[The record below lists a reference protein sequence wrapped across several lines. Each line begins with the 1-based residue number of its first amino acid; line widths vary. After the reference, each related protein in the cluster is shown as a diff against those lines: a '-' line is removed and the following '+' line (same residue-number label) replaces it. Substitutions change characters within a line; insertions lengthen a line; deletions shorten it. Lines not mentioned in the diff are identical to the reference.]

1 MTYVICEGKIFKH
14 LYPIYSRPMQQTKY
28 NPAIVWW
35 LMSGV
40 LLILAMVVIGG
51 ITRLTGSG
59 LSIVEWNVI
68 SGTLPPLSEQAW
80 LVAFEKYKQFPEYQK
95 LNYNMDLAG
104 FKNIFWWEYVHR
116 LLGRTT
122 GLVFIVPFLYFF
134 AKKQLTGWLFRRLL
148 FILLLGMAQGLMG
161 WVMVK
166 SGLSDNPHVS
176 HYRLAA
182 HLLLA
187 LTLIG
192 VILWTIADLTMYKRR
207 YVSGNLTIVAK
218 VVLAAIL
225 IQIVLGAFVAGL
237 KAGFSFN
244 TYPLMGG
251 EFFPSF
257 LKGELT
263 FFNFLDNGV
272 TVQFIHRWVA
282 IVVLLSVIYFWYRS
296 RAEKLQQKSKQLMN
310 ILVLAILVQMGLGI
324 ATLVLAVPVSLGVL
338 HQVVAVVL
346 FSIAVLLVHQ
356 LSGKAALE
364 KV

>member
-1 MTYVICEGKIFKH
+1 
-14 LYPIYSRPMQQTKY
+14 MQQTKY

-35 LMSGV
+35 LSSGV
-40 LLILAMVVIGG
+40 VLILAMVIIGG

-68 SGTLPPLSEQAW
+68 SGTLPPLNEQAW
-80 LVAFEKYKQFPEYQK
+80 LAAFEKYKQFPEYQK
-95 LNYNMDLAG
+95 LNYSMDLAG

-116 LLGRTT
+116 LLGRII

-134 AKKQLTGWLFRRLL
+134 SKKQLTGWLFKRLL
-148 FILLLGMAQGLMG
+148 FILLLGMSQGLMG

-187 LTLIG
+187 LSLIG
-192 VILWTIADLTMYKRR
+192 VILWTIADLTMAKRR
-207 YVSGNLTIVAK
+207 YVPGNLAIVSK
-218 VVLAAIL
+218 IVLAVIV

-244 TYPLMGG
+244 TYPLMEG
-251 EFFPSF
+251 EFFPAY

-263 FFNFLDNGV
+263 LLNFLDNGV

-282 IVVLLSVIYFWYRS
+282 IVVLLSVIYLWYVSRS
-296 RAEKLQQKSKQLMN
+296 AKLFHKPKQLAHLLL
-310 ILVLAILVQMGLGI
+310 ITILVQVGVGI
-324 ATLVLAVPVSLGVL
+324 ATLVLAVPVPLGVL
-338 HQVVAVVL
+338 HQVVAVAL
-346 FSIAVLLVHQ
+346 FSVAVLLVHQ
-356 LSGKAALE
+356 LSGKAGLE
-364 KV
+364 QV

>member
-1 MTYVICEGKIFKH
+1 
-14 LYPIYSRPMQQTKY
+14 MQQTKY

-40 LLILAMVVIGG
+40 FLILAMVVIGG

-68 SGTLPPLSEQAW
+68 SGTLPPLNEQAW
-80 LVAFEKYKQFPEYQK
+80 LVAFEKYKQFPEFQK
-95 LNYNMDLAG
+95 LNYSMNLAG
-104 FKNIFWWEYVHR
+104 FKNIFWWEYLHR
-116 LLGRTT
+116 LLGRVI

-134 AKKQLTGWLFRRLL
+134 AKKQLPAWLFKRLL

-161 WVMVK
+161 WIMVK
-166 SGLSDNPHVS
+166 SGLSENPHVS

-187 LTLIG
+187 LALIG
-192 VILWTIADLTMYKRR
+192 VILWTIADLTMAKRR
-207 YVSGNLTIVAK
+207 YVPGNLVIVSK

-244 TYPLMGG
+244 TYPLMEG
-251 EFFPSF
+251 EFFPGY
-257 LKGELT
+257 LAGELT
-263 FFNFLDNGV
+263 LFNFLDNGV

-282 IVVLLSVIYFWYRS
+282 IVVLLIVAWFWFRS
-296 RAEKLQQKSKQLMN
+296 KAVKLNDTSKQLTKLLF
-310 ILVLAILVQMGLGI
+310 ITFLVQTGLGI

-346 FSIAVLLVHQ
+346 FAVAVLLVHQ
-356 LSGKAALE
+356 LSGKPVLE